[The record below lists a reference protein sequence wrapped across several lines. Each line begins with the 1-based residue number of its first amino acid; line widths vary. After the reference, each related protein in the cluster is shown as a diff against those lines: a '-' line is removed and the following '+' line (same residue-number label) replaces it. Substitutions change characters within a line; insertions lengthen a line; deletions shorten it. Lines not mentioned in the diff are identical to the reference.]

1 MNYGFRLPAAFDN
14 RPLKFEEFEALT
26 PQTVYVSATPN
37 DYELERSGG
46 IFIDQVIRPTGLL
59 DPPITVR
66 DTDFPIDDLLEE
78 IRYCT
83 SRDERVLVTTLTKR
97 MAEELTD
104 YLIDKSVKTA
114 YIHADVDTLER
125 VKIMEGLR
133 RGTYDVLVGINLLR
147 EGLDLPEVALVAILD
162 ADKEGFLRDRRS
174 MTQTAGRAARNVNG
188 RVIMYAKH
196 ITRSMQATI
205 DETNR
210 RRTKQMAYNVEHR
223 IVPEQ
228 IRKQIGNDLSLL
240 GKRRAETHHVTQV
253 QAQTP
258 SYVTQQE
265 PLSPMMAAETMDVYG
280 IERRIENLRK
290 DMKKAAAALDF
301 TTAAIIRDEM
311 LRLEAQRQG

>member
-1 MNYGFRLPAAFDN
+1 
-14 RPLKFEEFEALT
+14 
-26 PQTVYVSATPN
+26 
-37 DYELERSGG
+37 
-46 IFIDQVIRPTGLL
+46 
-59 DPPITVR
+59 
-66 DTDFPIDDLLEE
+66 
-78 IRYCT
+78 
-83 SRDERVLVTTLTKR
+83 
-97 MAEELTD
+97 
-104 YLIDKSVKTA
+104 
-114 YIHADVDTLER
+114 
-125 VKIMEGLR
+125 
-133 RGTYDVLVGINLLR
+133 
-147 EGLDLPEVALVAILD
+147 
-162 ADKEGFLRDRRS
+162 
-174 MTQTAGRAARNVNG
+174 
-188 RVIMYAKH
+188 
-196 ITRSMQATI
+196 MQATI